1 MKFTS
6 FFAGVLLAAQTAAL
20 DIRTSQF
27 AQIESTVNDCT
38 GRIQQIEAIN
48 FPRGGINR
56 LSPVEQAVLKGKTC
70 EMCGSNFSALGNCL
84 KNAKT
89 EEAACGCYDVDCPKP
104 EPISFSFG
112 PAQRASSANKTY
124 MIGVKTSTES
134 AAA

>member
-20 DIRTSQF
+20 DIRTSEF

-56 LSPVEQAVLKGKTC
+56 LSPAE
-70 EMCGSNFSALGNCL
+70 
-84 KNAKT
+84 
-89 EEAACGCYDVDCPKP
+89 
-104 EPISFSFG
+104 
-112 PAQRASSANKTY
+112 
-124 MIGVKTSTES
+124 
-134 AAA
+134 